1 MGWTIGSHR
10 VGKQGSGQKM
20 ASGSAKTSLLRSSS
34 RREKLFFAIVAA
46 LFAIIAPLQIFAPY
60 DWMQSI
66 VSAQI
71 NQKPYDGDGVVVAI
85 DDATIAATPDGE
97 WTPEQLAALLDRIA
111 SARPARVV
119 VENQYL
125 DPGETRGSAALA
137 EALGRFT
144 ANPIWETS
152 LPIDDRQEL
161 STSSLPPPDVEYSQI
176 ALAGDALPGPA
187 TVPAVMPIKA
197 TFSPAPVWTVYTA
210 TAATGVYPSIA
221 TLLADGRRPGENIFN
236 IDVSYDPETV
246 PLVSAGSVLRDE
258 EELSVLEGR
267 TVVVGFVT
275 DPRRDYVATPH
286 DIYTPKPAI
295 TLLAAQTLL
304 DGPPVYIDWLP
315 AFLVALVGAAAWL
328 FLIPKLGRTVLLA
341 SIVCLVVAPTILEA
355 RLIYQESSA
364 AIVFLAVL
372 MIGRLWQKSG
382 HAAQAYREAAESKSR
397 FLAQASHD
405 LRQPIHAIGLLA
417 DRLEQTELSPQQGDM
432 VAKISWS
439 VDNASRMFRSLLDIA
454 AIESGALQ
462 TDIEAVSMNE
472 LLAKIDGQNSLA
484 AEQAGVE
491 IRFVPC
497 DVTVQTD
504 RALIGT
510 MLQNLVSNAIK
521 YSRGGRIVVGCRRVR
536 GRMAIHVVD
545 TGRGISKSDLTLVKK
560 EFYRG
565 GSNSLMRSDN
575 KGLGLSIVSRLAA
588 LLDLKFTLQ
597 SEEGKG
603 TSAIIGGLRVTDALP
618 ESATPRPGHALP
630 LAGLSVRIA
639 DDDPESVEAAVK
651 VLSQWGCD
659 VRTTLTPP
667 TGDVSET
674 VLLTDFDFG
683 DGETLADHVAA
694 LDQIRANGTRIA
706 ILSGRHPDHIREEL
720 PNFPGLVL
728 TKPLRA
734 AQLRSAMMAMRTDDG
749 RK

>member
-1 MGWTIGSHR
+1 
-10 VGKQGSGQKM
+10 M
-20 ASGSAKTSLLRSSS
+20 ASGSARTSLLRDSS
-34 RREKLFFAIVAA
+34 RREKVFFATVAA
-46 LFAIIAPLQIFAPY
+46 LFALIAPLQIFAPY

-66 VSAQI
+66 VSAHI

-85 DDATIAATPDGE
+85 DDATIAASPEGE
-97 WTPEQLAALLDRIA
+97 WTPQQLAALLDRIA
-111 SARPARVV
+111 SAKPAQVV

-125 DPGETRGSAALA
+125 DPGETQRTDALA
-137 EALGRFT
+137 QALARFT
-144 ANPIWETS
+144 AAPIWETS
-152 LPIDDRQEL
+152 LPTDDRQQL
-161 STSSLPPPDVEYSQI
+161 STSSLPPPDVEYSKV

-187 TVPAVMPIKA
+187 TIPAVMPVKA

-210 TAATGVYPSIA
+210 SAASGVYPSVA
-221 TLLADGRRPGENIFN
+221 NLLADGGRPGENIFSIDVNYFN
-236 IDVSYDPETV
+236 IDVSYDPDTV
-246 PLVSAGSVLRDE
+246 PLISAGTVLREDE
-258 EELSVLEGR
+258 QTSGLEGR
-267 TVVVGFVT
+267 TVVIGFVT
-275 DPRRDYVATPH
+275 DPERDYVATPH
-286 DIYTPKPAI
+286 DVYTPKPVI

-304 DGPPVYIDWLP
+304 DGPPVYVDWLP
-315 AFLVALVGAAAWL
+315 AFLVALCGAAAWL
-328 FLIPKLGRTVLLA
+328 FLTPAVGRTVLFA

-355 RLIYQESSA
+355 RLIYLESSA
-364 AIVFLAVL
+364 AVVFLAVL

-382 HAAQAYREAAESKSR
+382 HAARAYREAAESKSR

-417 DRLEQTELSPQQGDM
+417 DRLEQTRLSAQQGDM

-439 VDNASRMFRSLLDIA
+439 VDNASRMFRVLLDIA

-462 TDIEAVSMNE
+462 PDIEAVSMNE

-497 DVTVQTD
+497 DVTVLTD

-510 MLQNLVSNAIK
+510 MLQNLLSNAIK

-545 TGRGISKSDLTLVKK
+545 TGKGISQSDLALVKK

-575 KGLGLSIVSRLAA
+575 KGLGLSIVNRLAS
-588 LLDLKFTLQ
+588 LLDLKFTLK
-597 SEEGKG
+597 SEEGRG
-603 TSAIIGGLRVTDALP
+603 TSAIIGGLKVTDARP
-618 ESATPRPGHALP
+618 EPATPGTGQALP
-630 LAGLSVRIA
+630 LAGLSIRIA
-639 DDDPESVEAAVK
+639 DDDPELVEATVK

-659 VRTTLTPP
+659 VRTTFKPP
-667 TGDVSET
+667 TEDMKEA

-683 DGETLADHVAA
+683 DGETLADHVAT
-694 LDQIRANGTRIA
+694 LERIRANGTRIA
-706 ILSGRHPDHIREEL
+706 ILSGRHPDQIRQEL

-728 TKPLRA
+728 SKPLRA
-734 AQLRSAMMAMRTDDG
+734 AELRSALMAMKAG
-749 RK
+749 EGHE

>member
-1 MGWTIGSHR
+1 
-10 VGKQGSGQKM
+10 M
-20 ASGSAKTSLLRSSS
+20 ASGSAKTSLLRTSS
-34 RREKLFFAIVAA
+34 RREKVFFATVAA
-46 LFAIIAPLQIFAPY
+46 LFALIAPLQIFAPY

-66 VSAQI
+66 VSAHI

-85 DDATIAATPDGE
+85 DDATIAASPEGE
-97 WTPEQLAALLDRIA
+97 WTPQQLAALLDRIA
-111 SARPARVV
+111 AAKPARVV

-125 DPGETRGSAALA
+125 DPGETQRTDALA
-137 EALGRFT
+137 QALGRFT
-144 ANPIWETS
+144 AAPIWETS
-152 LPIDDRQEL
+152 LPTDDRQEL
-161 STSSLPPPDVEYSQI
+161 STSSLPPPDVEYSQV
-176 ALAGDALPGPA
+176 ALAGEALPGPA
-187 TVPAVMPIKA
+187 TIPAVMPVKA

-210 TAATGVYPSIA
+210 SAATGVYPSVA
-221 TLLADGRRPGENIFN
+221 NLLAEGSRPGENIFN

-246 PLVSAGSVLRDE
+246 PLISAGSILETE

-267 TVVVGFVT
+267 TVVIGFVT

-286 DIYTPKPAI
+286 DIYTPKPVI
-295 TLLAAQTLL
+295 TLLATQTLV

-315 AFLVALVGAAAWL
+315 AFLVALCGAAAWL
-328 FLIPKLGRTVLLA
+328 FLTPALGRTILLA
-341 SIVCLVVAPTILEA
+341 SIICLIVAPTILED

-364 AIVFLAVL
+364 AVVFLAVL

-382 HAAQAYREAAESKSR
+382 HAARAYREAAESKSR

-417 DRLEQTELSPQQGDM
+417 DRLEQTRLSAQQGDM

-439 VDNASRMFRSLLDIA
+439 VDNASRMFRVLLDIA

-462 TDIEAVSMNE
+462 PDIEAVSMNE

-491 IRFVPC
+491 LRFVPC
-497 DVTVQTD
+497 DVTVMTD

-545 TGRGISKSDLTLVKK
+545 TGRGISQSDLALVKK

-588 LLDLKFTLQ
+588 LLDLKFTLK
-597 SEEGKG
+597 SEEGRG
-603 TSAIIGGLRVTDALP
+603 TSAVIGGLRVTDALP
-618 ESATPRPGHALP
+618 ELATPRPRHALP

-639 DDDPESVEAAVK
+639 DDDPELVEATVK

-659 VRTTLTPP
+659 VSTTFRPP
-667 TGDVSET
+667 TDDVSEA

-683 DGETLADHVAA
+683 DGETLADHAA
-694 LDQIRANGTRIA
+694 TLERIRANGTTIA
-706 ILSGRHPDHIREEL
+706 ILSGRHPDQIKEEL
-720 PNFPGLVL
+720 PDFSGLVL

-734 AQLRSAMMAMRTDDG
+734 AQLRSALMAMKAEEG
-749 RK
+749 PK

>member
-1 MGWTIGSHR
+1 
-10 VGKQGSGQKM
+10 M

-34 RREKLFFAIVAA
+34 RREKVFFATVAA
-46 LFAIIAPLQIFAPY
+46 LFALIAPLQVFAPY

-66 VSAQI
+66 VSAHI
-71 NQKPYDGDGVVVAI
+71 NQKPYGGDGVVVAV

-111 SARPARVV
+111 SANPAQLV
-119 VENQYL
+119 VENQHL
-125 DPGETRGSAALA
+125 DPGETQRSDVLA
-137 EALGRFT
+137 RALGRFT
-144 ANPIWETS
+144 SDPIWETS
-152 LPIDDRQEL
+152 LPTDDRQEL
-161 STSSLPPPDVEYSQI
+161 SASSLPPPEVEYSKV

-187 TVPAVMPIKA
+187 TIPAVMPVKA

-210 TAATGVYPSIA
+210 SAATGVYPSV
-221 TLLADGRRPGENIFN
+221 TNLLADGSRPGENIFN

-246 PLVSAGSVLRDE
+246 PLISAGSVLQGGDVRPA
-258 EELSVLEGR
+258 LEGR
-267 TVVVGFVT
+267 TVVIGLVT

-286 DIYTPKPAI
+286 DFYTPKPVI
-295 TLLAAQTLL
+295 TLLATETLL
-304 DGPPVYIDWLP
+304 NGPPVYIDWLP
-315 AFLVALVGAAAWL
+315 AFLVALCGAAAWL
-328 FLIPKLGRTVLLA
+328 FLTPAVGRTVLLA
-341 SIVCLVVAPTILEA
+341 SIICLIIAPTILEA
-355 RLIYQESSA
+355 GLIYLESSA
-364 AIVFLAVL
+364 AVVFLAVL

-382 HAAQAYREAAESKSR
+382 HAARAYREAAESKSR

-417 DRLEQTELSPQQGDM
+417 DRLEQTQLSAQQGDM

-439 VDNASRMFRSLLDIA
+439 VDNASRMFRVLLDIA

-462 TDIEAVSMNE
+462 PDIEAVSMNE

-497 DVTVQTD
+497 DVTVLTD

-545 TGRGISKSDLTLVKK
+545 TGKGISQSDLALVKK

-575 KGLGLSIVSRLAA
+575 KGLGLSIVSRLAS
-588 LLDLKFTLQ
+588 LLDLKFTLK
-597 SEEGKG
+597 SEEGRG
-603 TSAIIGGLRVTDALP
+603 TSAVIGGLRVTDALP
-618 ESATPRPGHALP
+618 EPAAPGPRNALP

-639 DDDPESVEAAVK
+639 DDDPELVEATVR

-659 VRTTLTPP
+659 VSTTFRPP
-667 TGDVSET
+667 TDDVTEA

-683 DGETLADHVAA
+683 DDETLADHLAT
-694 LDQIRANGTRIA
+694 LEQIRANGTTIA
-706 ILSGRHPDHIREEL
+706 ILSGRHPDQIKKEL
-720 PNFPGLVL
+720 PDFSGLVL

-734 AQLRSAMMAMRTDDG
+734 AQLRSALMAMRTG
-749 RK
+749 EGPK

>member
-1 MGWTIGSHR
+1 
-10 VGKQGSGQKM
+10 M
-20 ASGSAKTSLLRSSS
+20 ASGSAKTSLLRISS
-34 RREKLFFAIVAA
+34 RREKVFFATVAA
-46 LFAIIAPLQIFAPY
+46 LFALIAPLQLFAPY

-66 VSAQI
+66 VSAHI

-85 DDATIAATPDGE
+85 DDATIAASPEGE
-97 WTPEQLAALLDRIA
+97 WTPQQLAALLDRIA
-111 SARPARVV
+111 AAKPARVV

-125 DPGETRGSAALA
+125 DPGETQRTGALA
-137 EALGRFT
+137 QALARFT
-144 ANPIWETS
+144 AAPIWETS
-152 LPIDDRQEL
+152 LPTDDRQEL
-161 STSSLPPPDVEYSQI
+161 TTSSLPPPDVEYSKV
-176 ALAGDALPGPA
+176 ALAGEALPGPA
-187 TVPAVMPIKA
+187 TIPAVMPIKA

-210 TAATGVYPSIA
+210 SAATGVYPSVA
-221 TLLADGRRPGENIFN
+221 NLLANGSRPGENIFN

-246 PLVSAGSVLRDE
+246 PVISAGSVLKGEDFRPT
-258 EELSVLEGR
+258 LAGR
-267 TVVVGFVT
+267 TVVIGLVT
-275 DPRRDYVATPH
+275 DARRDYVATPH
-286 DIYTPKPAI
+286 DFYTPKPII

-315 AFLVALVGAAAWL
+315 AFLVALCGAAAWL
-328 FLIPKLGRTVLLA
+328 FLTPAVGRTVLFA

-355 RLIYQESSA
+355 RLIYLESSA
-364 AIVFLAVL
+364 AVVFLAVL

-382 HAAQAYREAAESKSR
+382 HAARAYREAAESKSR

-417 DRLEQTELSPQQGDM
+417 DRLEQTRLSAQQGDM

-439 VDNASRMFRSLLDIA
+439 VDNASRMFRVLLDIA

-462 TDIEAVSMNE
+462 PDIEAVSMNE

-497 DVTVQTD
+497 DVTVLTD

-545 TGRGISKSDLTLVKK
+545 TGRGISQSDLALVKK

-575 KGLGLSIVSRLAA
+575 KGLGLSIVNRLAS
-588 LLDLKFTLQ
+588 LLDLKFTIK

-603 TSAIIGGLRVTDALP
+603 TSAIISGLKVTDALP
-618 ESATPRPGHALP
+618 ELATPKSSQGLP
-630 LAGLSVRIA
+630 LEGLSVRIA
-639 DDDPESVEAAVK
+639 DDDPESVEATVK

-659 VRTTLTPP
+659 VRTTFKPA
-667 TGDVSET
+667 TGDVTEA

-683 DGETLADHVAA
+683 DGETLADHVAV
-694 LDQIRANGTRIA
+694 LELIRSNGTRIA
-706 ILSGRHPDHIREEL
+706 ILSGRHPDQIKEEL

-734 AQLRSAMMAMRTDDG
+734 AELRSALMSMKAGDG
-749 RK
+749 RR